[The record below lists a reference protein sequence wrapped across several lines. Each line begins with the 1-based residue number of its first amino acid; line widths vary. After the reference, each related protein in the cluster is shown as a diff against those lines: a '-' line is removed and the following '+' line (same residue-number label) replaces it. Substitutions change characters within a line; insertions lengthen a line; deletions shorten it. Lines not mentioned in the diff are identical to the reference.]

1 MRRNPYN
8 FTGPLHPVEDKPAC
22 IYRAK
27 EIETIITGISQ
38 GDYWV
43 ILGPRQMGK
52 TTLLRQIK
60 HELSVYP
67 CIYIDLEVSPKTG
80 EAFYDW
86 IINVILEN
94 FEEQPPADTIDRWK
108 DFGCELNFYN
118 FLKKF
123 RPGKDKRIVLFF
135 DEIEKAPAVQSFL
148 NMWRKIFHERIDHQE
163 LKKYALIIAGSVELI
178 PLTIGPTSPFN
189 IARKLY
195 LGNLAEEESGQLIV
209 EPFKELGITVEP
221 GAKAALI
228 TETSG
233 HPQLLQHLCYII
245 IEKFLQQRKNITAV
259 DAENAIRRLFIESDN
274 LRFLHQQIKTD
285 GFLEDLVKRVLQ
297 GEKIEYAPLQHLSL
311 SLTGTGPIIRQGS
324 YCAFRN
330 RLYERFLSKV
340 MGKAPAKNEKKEEIS
355 GYKTSIYLKG
365 PFDENSIKENEETF
379 LKCLFNPYT
388 VRVNIE
394 WKDTPS
400 KEIALNRTETL
411 IFCYLAYENHKA
423 KRDGLSS
430 SMKNY
435 HLSSVPIN
443 NNDQQP
449 EWDIFAEAVNKEG
462 SLFKNSSAPDATIR
476 TSIHNIRKKL
486 EEIGAYDLI
495 PKQQGRGGGYWLE
508 GTVVFCQRDV

>member
-8 FTGPLHPVEDKPAC
+8 YTGPLHPLEDKPSC
-22 IYRAK
+22 IYRTK

-67 CIYIDLEVSPKTG
+67 CIYIDLEVSPKTE

-86 IINVILEN
+86 IINVIVEN
-94 FEEQPPADTIDRWK
+94 FDEQPPADAIDRWK

-123 RPGKDKRIVLFF
+123 RPGKEKRIVLFF

-148 NMWRKIFHERIDHQE
+148 NMWRKIYHERIDHKE

-221 GAKAALI
+221 DAKAMLI

-233 HPQLLQHLCYII
+233 HPQLLQHLCYIM
-245 IEKFLQQRKNITAV
+245 IEKFLQQRKNITASDV
-259 DAENAIRRLFIESDN
+259 EDAIRRLFIESDN

-285 GFLEDLVKRVLQ
+285 GVLEDLVKRVLE

-311 SLTGTGPIIRQGS
+311 SLTGTGPIIRQDN

-330 RLYERFLSKV
+330 RLYQKFLSKV
-340 MGKAPAKNEKKEEIS
+340 MGKAPAVNEKKEEVT
-355 GYKTSIYLKG
+355 GYKISIYLKG
-365 PFDENSIKENEETF
+365 PVGENSLGENEETF
-379 LKCLFNPYT
+379 LKCLFNPY
-388 VRVNIE
+388 RVSVTIE
-394 WKDTPS
+394 WKDSPP
-400 KEIALNRTETL
+400 KEMALNRTETL

-423 KRDGLSS
+423 KLDGFSS

-435 HLSSVPIN
+435 HLSSVPSN
-443 NNDQQP
+443 NNDRQP
-449 EWDIFAEAVNKEG
+449 EWDIFADAVNKEG
-462 SLFKNSSAPDATIR
+462 SLYKNSSAPDATIR

-508 GTVVFCQRDV
+508 GTVVFSQRDE